1 MKLISTIT
9 LSILFFILS
18 FVSNAQPPKDTLQ
31 RNDAPTVFL
40 ICDYCDQNYY
50 KNEITFL
57 NFVRDRRL
65 ADIVILLRTINTGN
79 GGTEFTLE
87 FSGENSFKEITAVE
101 KFNAIPNLSN
111 GEIREGIRNAIK
123 KGVLSFLLKS
133 PLSSKI
139 NYSVEGLENTLNADQ
154 VKDKWNLW
162 LFSISGNL
170 SGSGQ
175 AYSKQF
181 NMNSNFSANRTSQKN
196 RFESGF
202 YQYGNFQ
209 NYKVNDTT
217 SISAFVNNIGAYSF
231 NALSIGNHAAIGYY
245 ATYFASTV
253 QNLKNST
260 SFYPSI
266 EYNIFPYDEA
276 TKRRLTFNYRIGAR
290 YVDFFTPT
298 YLDRLNEW
306 YFLHSLV
313 VSYRQ
318 VEKWGSLNCDIG
330 SFQYFHKQK
339 YYRVN
344 ISPNVSLN
352 VAKGLNVN
360 LGGSFSVVNDQ
371 YFLKKDEVSQ
381 EAILLG
387 QAQLKSNFSYF
398 FYSGISFNFG
408 SIYNNVVNVRFNMS
422 DSNW

>member
-1 MKLISTIT
+1 MKQT
-9 LSILFFILS
+9 LVKLFFAFLILS
-18 FVSNAQPPKDTLQ
+18 PFVFKAQTTDTIQ
-31 RNDAPTVFL
+31 RNDAPKVFL
-40 ICDYCDQNYY
+40 VCDYCDQNYY

-87 FSGENSFKEITAVE
+87 FSGENQFKDITSIE
-101 KFNAIPNLSN
+101 KFNAIPNQSN
-111 GEIREGIRNAIK
+111 GEIREGIRDAIK
-123 KGVLSFLLKS
+123 KGVLPYLLKS
-133 PLSSKI
+133 SLASKI
-139 NYSVEGLENTLNADQ
+139 NYSISGLENTTNADQ

-162 LFSISGNL
+162 LFSIDGNL
-170 SGSGQ
+170 YGNGQ
-175 AYSKQF
+175 AYSKQLSVF
-181 NMNSNFSANRTSQKN
+181 SNFNANRTSQKN
-196 RFESGF
+196 RFETGI
-202 YQYGNFQ
+202 FQ
-209 NYKVNDTT
+209 NGNYQSYDIDDTT
-217 SISAFVNNIGAYSF
+217 TIKSFVNNIGAYSF
-231 NALSIGNHAAIGYY
+231 DAISLGKHFAYGYF

-260 SFYPSI
+260 TFFPSI
-266 EYNIFPYDEA
+266 EYNFFPYDEA
-276 TKRRLTFNYRIGAR
+276 TKRRLTVNYRIGAR

-298 YLDRLNEW
+298 YLDKLNEW

-330 SFQYFHKQK
+330 TFQYFHKQK

-344 ISPNVSLN
+344 MSPNVSLN
-352 VAKGLNVN
+352 AAKGLNINV
-360 LGGSFSVVNDQ
+360 GGSFSIVNDQ
-371 YFLKKDEVSQ
+371 YFLKKEEVSQ

-387 QAQLKSNFSYF
+387 QAQLKSDFSYYF
-398 FYSGISFNFG
+398 FTGISFNFG

-422 DSNW
+422 DNNW

>member
-1 MKLISTIT
+1 MR
-9 LSILFFILS
+9 LS
-18 FVSNAQPPKDTLQ
+18 FFKLLFAFLLLSPFVFKAQPADTIQ
-31 RNDAPTVFL
+31 RNDAPKVFL
-40 ICDYCDQNYY
+40 VCDYCDQNYY

-87 FSGENSFKEITAVE
+87 FSGENNFKDITTTE
-101 KFNAIPNLSN
+101 KFNAIPNQSN
-111 GEIREGIRNAIK
+111 GEIREGIRDAIK
-123 KGVLSFLLKS
+123 KGVLPYLLKS
-133 PLSSKI
+133 NLASKI
-139 NYSVEGLENTLNADQ
+139 NYSITGLENTANADQ

-181 NMNSNFSANRTSQKN
+181 DMFSNFNTNRTSQKN
-196 RFESGF
+196 RFETGF
-202 YQYGNFQ
+202 FQYGNFQ
-209 NYKVNDTT
+209 KYTVNDST

-231 NALSIGNHAAIGYY
+231 DAITLGKHAAVGYF

-260 SFYPSI
+260 SLYPSI
-266 EYNIFPYDEA
+266 EYNVFPYDDA
-276 TKRRLTFNYRIGAR
+276 TKRRLTLNYRIGAR

-298 YLDRLNEW
+298 YLDKLYEW

-339 YYRVN
+339 FYRVN

-352 VAKGLNVN
+352 VAKGLNIN
-360 LGGSFSVVNDQ
+360 LGGNFSVVNDQ
-371 YFLKKDEVSQ
+371 YFLRKEEVSQ

-398 FYSGISFNFG
+398 FYSGFSYNFG

-422 DSNW
+422 DNNW

>member
-1 MKLISTIT
+1 MR
-9 LSILFFILS
+9 LS
-18 FVSNAQPPKDTLQ
+18 FFKLLFAFLLLSPFVFKAQPADTIQ
-31 RNDAPTVFL
+31 RNDAPKVFL
-40 ICDYCDQNYY
+40 VCDYCDQNYY

-87 FSGENSFKEITAVE
+87 FSGENNFKDITTTE
-101 KFNAIPNLSN
+101 KFNAIPNQSN
-111 GEIREGIRNAIK
+111 GEIREGIRDAIK
-123 KGVLSFLLKS
+123 KGVLPYLLKS
-133 PLSSKI
+133 NLASKI
-139 NYSVEGLENTLNADQ
+139 NYSITGLENTSNADQ

-181 NMNSNFSANRTSQKN
+181 DMFSNFNTNRTSQKN
-196 RFESGF
+196 RFETGF
-202 YQYGNFQ
+202 FQYGNFQ
-209 NYKVNDTT
+209 KYTVNDST

-231 NALSIGNHAAIGYY
+231 DAITLGKHAAVGYF

-260 SFYPSI
+260 SLYPSI
-266 EYNIFPYDEA
+266 EYNVFPYDDA
-276 TKRRLTFNYRIGAR
+276 TKRRLTLNYRIGAR

-298 YLDRLNEW
+298 YLDKLYEW

-339 YYRVN
+339 FYRVN

-352 VAKGLNVN
+352 VAKGLNIN
-360 LGGSFSVVNDQ
+360 LGGNFSVVNDQ
-371 YFLKKDEVSQ
+371 YFLRKEEVSQ

-398 FYSGISFNFG
+398 FYSGFSYNFG

-422 DSNW
+422 DNNW

>member
-1 MKLISTIT
+1 MRQSLVK
-9 LSILFFILS
+9 LFFALLLLS
-18 FVSNAQPPKDTLQ
+18 PFVFKAQPADTIQ
-31 RNDAPTVFL
+31 RNDAPKVFL
-40 ICDYCDQNYY
+40 VCEYCDQNYY

-87 FSGENSFKEITAVE
+87 FSGENNFKDITTTE
-101 KFNAIPNLSN
+101 KFNAIPNQSN
-111 GEIREGIRNAIK
+111 GEIREGMRDAIK
-123 KGVLSFLLKS
+123 KGVLPYLLKS
-133 PLSSKI
+133 NLASKI
-139 NYSVEGLENTLNADQ
+139 NYSITGLENTANADQ

-181 NMNSNFSANRTSQKN
+181 DMFSNFNTNRTSQKN
-196 RFESGF
+196 RFETGF
-202 YQYGNFQ
+202 FQYGNFQ
-209 NYKVNDTT
+209 KYTVNDST

-231 NALSIGNHAAIGYY
+231 DAITLGKHAAVGYF

-260 SFYPSI
+260 SLYPSI
-266 EYNIFPYDEA
+266 EYNVFPYDDA
-276 TKRRLTFNYRIGAR
+276 TKRRLTLNYRIGAR

-298 YLDRLNEW
+298 YLDKLYEW

-339 YYRVN
+339 FYRVN

-352 VAKGLNVN
+352 VAKGLNIN
-360 LGGSFSVVNDQ
+360 LGGNFSVVNDQ
-371 YFLKKDEVSQ
+371 YFLRKEEVSQ

-398 FYSGISFNFG
+398 FYSGLSYNFG

-422 DSNW
+422 DNNW

>member
-1 MKLISTIT
+1 MR
-9 LSILFFILS
+9 LS
-18 FVSNAQPPKDTLQ
+18 FFKLLFAFLLLSPFVFKAQPSDTIQ
-31 RNDAPTVFL
+31 RNDAPKVFL
-40 ICDYCDQNYY
+40 VCDYCDQNYY

-87 FSGENSFKEITAVE
+87 FSGENNFKDITTTE
-101 KFNAIPNLSN
+101 KFNAIPNQSN
-111 GEIREGIRNAIK
+111 GEIREGIRDAIK
-123 KGVLSFLLKS
+123 KAVLPYILKS
-133 PLSSKI
+133 NLASKI
-139 NYSVEGLENTLNADQ
+139 NYSITGLENTANADQ

-181 NMNSNFSANRTSQKN
+181 DMFSNFNTNRTSQKN
-196 RFESGF
+196 RFETGF
-202 YQYGNFQ
+202 FQYGNFQ
-209 NYKVNDTT
+209 KYTVNDST

-231 NALSIGNHAAIGYY
+231 DAITLGKHAAVGYF

-260 SFYPSI
+260 SLYPSI
-266 EYNIFPYDEA
+266 EYNVFPYDDA
-276 TKRRLTFNYRIGAR
+276 TKRRLTLNYRIGAR

-298 YLDRLNEW
+298 YLDKLYEW

-339 YYRVN
+339 FYRVN

-352 VAKGLNVN
+352 VAKGLNIN
-360 LGGSFSVVNDQ
+360 LGGNFSVVNDQ
-371 YFLKKDEVSQ
+371 YFLRKEEVSQ

-398 FYSGISFNFG
+398 FYSGLSYNFG

-422 DSNW
+422 DNNW

>member
-1 MKLISTIT
+1 MRQSLVK
-9 LSILFFILS
+9 LFFAFLLLS
-18 FVSNAQPPKDTLQ
+18 PFVFKAQPADTIQ
-31 RNDAPTVFL
+31 RNDAPKVFL
-40 ICDYCDQNYY
+40 VCDYCDQNYY

-87 FSGENSFKEITAVE
+87 FSGENNFKDITTTE
-101 KFNAIPNLSN
+101 KFNAIPNQSN
-111 GEIREGIRNAIK
+111 GEIREGIRDAIK
-123 KGVLSFLLKS
+123 KGVLPYLLKS
-133 PLSSKI
+133 NLASKI
-139 NYSVEGLENTLNADQ
+139 NYSITGLENTANADQ

-181 NMNSNFSANRTSQKN
+181 DMFSNFNTNRTSQKN
-196 RFESGF
+196 RFETGF
-202 YQYGNFQ
+202 FQYGNFQ
-209 NYKVNDTT
+209 KYTVNDST

-231 NALSIGNHAAIGYY
+231 DAITLGKHAAVGYF

-260 SFYPSI
+260 SLYPSI
-266 EYNIFPYDEA
+266 EYNVFPYDDA
-276 TKRRLTFNYRIGAR
+276 TKRRLTLNYRIGAR

-298 YLDRLNEW
+298 YLDKLYEW

-339 YYRVN
+339 FYRVN

-352 VAKGLNVN
+352 VAKGLNIN
-360 LGGSFSVVNDQ
+360 LGGNFSVVNDQ
-371 YFLKKDEVSQ
+371 YFLRKEEVSQ

-398 FYSGISFNFG
+398 FYSGLSYNFG

-422 DSNW
+422 DNNW

>member
-1 MKLISTIT
+1 MR
-9 LSILFFILS
+9 LS
-18 FVSNAQPPKDTLQ
+18 FFKLLFAFLLLSPFVFKAQPADTIQ
-31 RNDAPTVFL
+31 RNDAPKVFL
-40 ICDYCDQNYY
+40 VCDYCDQNYY

-87 FSGENSFKEITAVE
+87 FSGENNFKDITTTE
-101 KFNAIPNLSN
+101 KFNAIPNQSN
-111 GEIREGIRNAIK
+111 GEIREGIRDAIK
-123 KGVLSFLLKS
+123 KGVLPYLLKS
-133 PLSSKI
+133 NLASKI
-139 NYSVEGLENTLNADQ
+139 NYSITGLENTANADQ

-181 NMNSNFSANRTSQKN
+181 DMFSNFNTNRTSQKN
-196 RFESGF
+196 RFETGF
-202 YQYGNFQ
+202 FQYGNFQ
-209 NYKVNDTT
+209 KYTVNDST

-231 NALSIGNHAAIGYY
+231 DAITLGKHAAVGYF

-260 SFYPSI
+260 SFFPSI
-266 EYNIFPYDEA
+266 EYNIFPYEDA
-276 TKRRLTFNYRIGAR
+276 TKRRFTLNYRIGAR

-298 YLDRLNEW
+298 YLDKLYEW

-330 SFQYFHKQK
+330 SFQYFHKQN

-352 VAKGLNVN
+352 VAKGLNIN
-360 LGGSFSVVNDQ
+360 LGGNFSVVNDQ
-371 YFLKKDEVSQ
+371 YFLRKEEVSQ

-398 FYSGISFNFG
+398 FYSGFSYNFG

-422 DSNW
+422 DNNW

>member
-1 MKLISTIT
+1 MR
-9 LSILFFILS
+9 LS
-18 FVSNAQPPKDTLQ
+18 FFKLLFAFLLLSPFVFKAQPADTIQ
-31 RNDAPTVFL
+31 RNDAPKVFL
-40 ICDYCDQNYY
+40 VCDYCDQNYY

-87 FSGENSFKEITAVE
+87 FSGENNFKDITTTE
-101 KFNAIPNLSN
+101 KFNAIPNQSN
-111 GEIREGIRNAIK
+111 GEIREGIRDAIK
-123 KGVLSFLLKS
+123 KGVLPYLLKS
-133 PLSSKI
+133 NLASKI
-139 NYSVEGLENTLNADQ
+139 NYSITGLENTANADQ

-181 NMNSNFSANRTSQKN
+181 DMFSNFNTNRTSQKN
-196 RFESGF
+196 RFETGF
-202 YQYGNFQ
+202 FQYGNFQ
-209 NYKVNDTT
+209 KYTVNDST

-231 NALSIGNHAAIGYY
+231 DAITLGKHAAVGYF

-260 SFYPSI
+260 SLYPSI
-266 EYNIFPYDEA
+266 EYNVFPYDDA
-276 TKRRLTFNYRIGAR
+276 TKRRLTLNYRIGAR

-298 YLDRLNEW
+298 YLDKLYEW

-339 YYRVN
+339 FYRVN

-352 VAKGLNVN
+352 VAKGLNIN
-360 LGGSFSVVNDQ
+360 LGGNFSVVNDQ
-371 YFLKKDEVSQ
+371 YFLRKEEVSQ

-398 FYSGISFNFG
+398 FYSGLSYNFG

-422 DSNW
+422 DNNW

>member
-1 MKLISTIT
+1 MRQSLVK
-9 LSILFFILS
+9 LFFAFLLLS
-18 FVSNAQPPKDTLQ
+18 PFVFKAQPADTIQ
-31 RNDAPTVFL
+31 RNDAPKVFL
-40 ICDYCDQNYY
+40 VCEYCDQNYY

-87 FSGENSFKEITAVE
+87 FSGENNFKDITTTE
-101 KFNAIPNLSN
+101 KFNAIPNQSN
-111 GEIREGIRNAIK
+111 GEIREGIRDAIK
-123 KGVLSFLLKS
+123 KGVLPYLLKS
-133 PLSSKI
+133 NLASKI
-139 NYSVEGLENTLNADQ
+139 NYSITGLENTANADQ

-181 NMNSNFSANRTSQKN
+181 DMFSNFNTNRTSQKN
-196 RFESGF
+196 RFETGF
-202 YQYGNFQ
+202 FQYGNFQ
-209 NYKVNDTT
+209 KYTVNDST

-231 NALSIGNHAAIGYY
+231 DAITLGKHAAVGYF

-260 SFYPSI
+260 SLYPSI
-266 EYNIFPYDEA
+266 EYNVFPYDDA
-276 TKRRLTFNYRIGAR
+276 TKRRLTLNYRIGAR

-298 YLDRLNEW
+298 YLDKLYEW

-339 YYRVN
+339 FYRVN

-352 VAKGLNVN
+352 VAKGLNIN
-360 LGGSFSVVNDQ
+360 LGGNFSVVNDQ
-371 YFLKKDEVSQ
+371 YFLRKEEVSQ

-398 FYSGISFNFG
+398 FYSGLSYNFG

-422 DSNW
+422 DNNW

>member
-1 MKLISTIT
+1 MR
-9 LSILFFILS
+9 LS
-18 FVSNAQPPKDTLQ
+18 FFKLLFAFLLLSPFVFKAQPADTIQ
-31 RNDAPTVFL
+31 RNDAPKVFL
-40 ICDYCDQNYY
+40 VCDYCDQNYY

-87 FSGENSFKEITAVE
+87 FSGENNFKDITTTE
-101 KFNAIPNLSN
+101 KFNAIPNQSN
-111 GEIREGIRNAIK
+111 GEIREGIRDAIK
-123 KGVLSFLLKS
+123 KGVLLYLLKS
-133 PLSSKI
+133 NLASKI
-139 NYSVEGLENTLNADQ
+139 NYSITGLENTANADQ

-181 NMNSNFSANRTSQKN
+181 DMFSNFNTNRTSQKN
-196 RFESGF
+196 RFETGF
-202 YQYGNFQ
+202 FQYGNFQ
-209 NYKVNDTT
+209 KYTVNDST

-231 NALSIGNHAAIGYY
+231 DAITLGKHAAVGYF

-260 SFYPSI
+260 SLYPSI
-266 EYNIFPYDEA
+266 EYNVFPYDDA
-276 TKRRLTFNYRIGAR
+276 TKRRLTLNYRIGAR

-298 YLDRLNEW
+298 YLDKLYEW

-339 YYRVN
+339 FYRVN

-352 VAKGLNVN
+352 VAKGLNIN
-360 LGGSFSVVNDQ
+360 LGGNFSVVNDQ
-371 YFLKKDEVSQ
+371 YFLRKEEVSQ

-398 FYSGISFNFG
+398 FYSGFSYNFG

-422 DSNW
+422 DNNW

>member
-1 MKLISTIT
+1 MRQSLVK
-9 LSILFFILS
+9 LFFAFLLLS
-18 FVSNAQPPKDTLQ
+18 PFVFKAQPADTIQ
-31 RNDAPTVFL
+31 RNDAPKVFL
-40 ICDYCDQNYY
+40 VCDYCDQNYY

-87 FSGENSFKEITAVE
+87 FSGENNFKDITTTE
-101 KFNAIPNLSN
+101 KFNAIPNQSN
-111 GEIREGIRNAIK
+111 GEIREGIRDAIK
-123 KGVLSFLLKS
+123 KGVLPYLLKS
-133 PLSSKI
+133 NLASKI
-139 NYSVEGLENTLNADQ
+139 NYSITGLENTANADQ

-181 NMNSNFSANRTSQKN
+181 DMFSNFNTNRTSQKN
-196 RFESGF
+196 RFETGF
-202 YQYGNFQ
+202 FQYGNFQ
-209 NYKVNDTT
+209 KYTVNDST

-231 NALSIGNHAAIGYY
+231 DAITLGKHAAVGYF

-260 SFYPSI
+260 SLYPSI
-266 EYNIFPYDEA
+266 EYNVFPYDDA
-276 TKRRLTFNYRIGAR
+276 TKRRLTLNYRIGAR

-298 YLDRLNEW
+298 YLDKLYEW

-339 YYRVN
+339 FYRVN

-352 VAKGLNVN
+352 VAKGLNIN
-360 LGGSFSVVNDQ
+360 LGGNFSVVNDQ
-371 YFLKKDEVSQ
+371 YFLRKEEVSQ

-398 FYSGISFNFG
+398 FYSGFSYNFG

-422 DSNW
+422 DNNW

>member
-1 MKLISTIT
+1 MKPSYIIT
-9 LSILFFILS
+9 LFVLLFFSSLTCK
-18 FVSNAQPPKDTLQ
+18 AQPADTIQ
-31 RNDAPTVFL
+31 RNDAPKIFL
-40 ICDYCDQNYY
+40 VCDYCDQNYY

-87 FSGENSFKEITAVE
+87 FSGENNFKEITTTE
-101 KFNAIPNLSN
+101 KFNAIPNQSN
-111 GEIREGIRNAIK
+111 GEIREGIRDAIK
-123 KGVLSFLLKS
+123 KGVLPYLLKS
-133 PLSSKI
+133 NLASKI
-139 NYSVEGLENTLNADQ
+139 NYSITGLENTTNADQ

-162 LFSISGNL
+162 LFSIDGNL
-170 SGSGQ
+170 YGSGQ
-175 AYSKQF
+175 AYSKQLNVF
-181 NMNSNFSANRTSQKN
+181 SNFNANRTSQKN
-196 RFESGF
+196 RFETGIFHS
-202 YQYGNFQ
+202 GNFQ
-209 NYKVNDTT
+209 TYEVDDSTT
-217 SISAFVNNIGAYSF
+217 ISSYINNIGAYSF
-231 NALSIGNHAAIGYY
+231 DAISLGKHAALGYFS
-245 ATYFASTV
+245 TYYASTV

-266 EYNIFPYDEA
+266 EYNVFPYDEA
-276 TKRRLTFNYRIGAR
+276 TKRRLTFNYRVGAR

-298 YLDRLNEW
+298 YLDKLNEW

-352 VAKGLNVN
+352 VAKGLNIN
-360 LGGSFSVVNDQ
+360 LGGNFSVVNDQ

-381 EAILLG
+381 EDILLG

-398 FYSGISFNFG
+398 FYSGISYNFG

-422 DSNW
+422 DNNW